1 MEFKHR
7 INRLFSV
14 TLSPFVLSRAEQEKR
29 LDAYNN
35 PRNLIERSYFQFHI
49 QFQVFPLYKR
59 IFNNFLGVF
68 SILYFGG
75 VALLQRKLQVKT
87 NNHKSTKTAIF
98 PYKNYHY
105 PGVIPTE
112 LEKEFEIEK
121 IDFMSGFQMGLREL
135 KFIFRIWTQYP
146 FQFYFLSKCFSK
158 ILFYRHIIDNYSP
171 DSIIVSSEYSFI
183 SSVATLYCRQN
194 QVEHI
199 NITHGEHFYFIRDC
213 FFEFDRFY
221 VWDNFYT
228 ELFIK
233 LRAAPSQF
241 LVGEYPSLKMNI
253 VRGQEKYNYTYYLAA
268 EDEAQ
273 LCKIKTT
280 ITKLDKKENL
290 CIRFHPRYSQKETI
304 LKVFNGF
311 NIEDPKEISLEES
324 FNNTRN
330 VMSLYSACMTQA
342 YFNGKAVVIDDVSHP
357 QEKLTTLRESEYL
370 IFSKPHLLASTILAN
385 KEFEHA

>member
-1 MEFKHR
+1 MGFKQK
-7 INRLFSV
+7 INKFFSI
-14 TLSPFVLSRAEQEKR
+14 TLNPFVLSRQEQE
-29 LDAYNN
+29 LLLSTYDN
-35 PRNLIERSYFQFHI
+35 PKNLTERSYFQFNI
-49 QFQVFPLYKR
+49 QFRVFPLYKR
-59 IFNNFLGVF
+59 MLNNFFGLF
-68 SILYFGG
+68 SILYFGSI
-75 VALLQRKLQVKT
+75 ALFQRKSKVKT
-87 NNHKSTKTAIF
+87 NNKRAKRAIF

-105 PGVIPTE
+105 PDVIPTE
-112 LEKEFEIEK
+112 LKKEFEIEK
-121 IDFMSGFQMGLREL
+121 IDFMSGFQMGVREL
-135 KFIFRIWTQYP
+135 KFIFHIWLQYP

-158 ILFYRHIIDNYSP
+158 ILFYRHIINNYSP

-183 SSVATLYCRQN
+183 SSIATLYCRQN

-199 NITHGEHFYFIRDC
+199 NITHGEHFYFVRDS

-233 LRAAPSQF
+233 LKATPSQF

-273 LCKIKTT
+273 LHKIKKTL
-280 ITKLDKKENL
+280 IKLDEKENI
-290 CIRFHPRYSQKETI
+290 CIRFHPRYSKRETI
-304 LKVFNGF
+304 LKVFRGF
-311 NIEDPKEISLEES
+311 NIEDPKEISLEQS

-330 VMSLYSACMTQA
+330 VVSLYSACMTQA
-342 YFNGKAVVIDDVSHP
+342 YFNDKTVVIDDVSHP

-370 IFSKPHLLASTILAN
+370 IFAKPHLLASKILVN
-385 KEFEHA
+385 KASENV